1 MSEVG
6 DRDEFGQFC
15 IDGVEVRK
23 DGPTTQ
29 NQIAQVV
36 REAIM
41 KGGGDKWST
50 LDFYSAYPE
59 TNSRKTRTYRQ
70 IDYPIL
76 GRFRIIPTNG
86 CEFHHIRNGYGGVAY
101 GRDYVPELTPH
112 EKAAS
117 WNLNVGMRHHV
128 GKSSRNQGYGL
139 KCDDAGWVD
148 LDEVLKYSFFW
159 AHPNIQEP
167 VLLWTRNNGEG
178 AMDLNEAS
186 RRMRSLFKIMYHS
199 VVDGKSV
206 PRCWHLWQHKRHIPP
221 EGLHTNLP
229 QEW

>member
-148 LDEVLKYSFFW
+148 LDEVLKYSFFG
-159 AHPNIQEP
+159 PIQTSKSWSCSGHGTMAKGP
-167 VLLWTRNNGEG
+167 WTSTKPAEG
-178 AMDLNEAS
+178 
-186 RRMRSLFKIMYHS
+186 
-199 VVDGKSV
+199 
-206 PRCWHLWQHKRHIPP
+206 
-221 EGLHTNLP
+221 
-229 QEW
+229 